1 MTVENSAADDLKDLW
16 RRARAVLRHQLG
28 EQLFREGIEAIRVVS
43 IDKTTIVLACATPQ
57 HHKDVAAR
65 FQGYIDSVLAC
76 LAKNPREVLFTVAPR
91 LELVVDNPNG
101 DAKEADPVL
110 VQGSG
115 LLDPRLTFANFV
127 RRGPNMPAFNA
138 AQAAA
143 DGYGTNPLFLFGR
156 SGCGKTH
163 LLQAIVRRL
172 CGRAAGRRVL
182 FLTADALV
190 QQFLASPHSQ
200 GAIVLAGEIDVLV
213 CDDVQALRRHP
224 ASSDAFVQLVDDL
237 LANGKQVVLA
247 ADMPPLTMDQLPARL
262 RARFAAGGSVE
273 IRASDYELRLAI
285 VRELAG
291 RRMQEEPRFIVGDNV
306 LRLIAASIKKDVR
319 VLSGALQ
326 RLEAYSEHG
335 KAEITFEAAKRWLD
349 DFLREQRKVFKVSD
363 IKQMVASR
371 YNIRVSDIDSKSRR
385 QEIVLPRQLA
395 MYLTR
400 RLTDRSFPE
409 LGRSFKRDHSTVL
422 HGFEKIRDRCLREP
436 AFAAHVEALVRSL
449 EE

>member
-28 EQLFREGIEAIRVVS
+28 EQLFREGIEAIRAVS
-43 IDKTTIVLACATPQ
+43 IDKTTIVLACTTPQ
-57 HHKDVAAR
+57 HHKDVVAR
-65 FQGYIDSVLAC
+65 FQGRIDSVLAC

-115 LLDPRLTFANFV
+115 QLDPRLTFANFV

-143 DGYGTNPLFLFGR
+143 DGYGTNPLFLSGR
-156 SGCGKTH
+156 SGSGKTH

-190 QQFLASPHSQ
+190 QQFLAPPHAR
-200 GAIVLAGEIDVLV
+200 GAIALAQEIDVLV
-213 CDDVQALRRHP
+213 CDDFQALRRHP
-224 ASSDAFVQLVDDL
+224 ASSDAFVHLVDDL

-247 ADMPPLTMDQLPARL
+247 ADMPPLSMDQLPARL
-262 RARFAAGGSVE
+262 RARFAVGGSVE

-326 RLEAYSEHG
+326 RLEAYSEQG
-335 KAEITFEAAKRWLD
+335 KVEITFEAAKRWLD

-363 IKQMVASR
+363 IKQLVASR

-449 EE
+449 QE

>member
-1 MTVENSAADDLKDLW
+1 
-16 RRARAVLRHQLG
+16 
-28 EQLFREGIEAIRVVS
+28 
-43 IDKTTIVLACATPQ
+43 
-57 HHKDVAAR
+57 
-65 FQGYIDSVLAC
+65 
-76 LAKNPREVLFTVAPR
+76 
-91 LELVVDNPNG
+91 
-101 DAKEADPVL
+101 
-110 VQGSG
+110 
-115 LLDPRLTFANFV
+115 
-127 RRGPNMPAFNA
+127 
-138 AQAAA
+138 
-143 DGYGTNPLFLFGR
+143 
-156 SGCGKTH
+156 
-163 LLQAIVRRL
+163 
-172 CGRAAGRRVL
+172 
-182 FLTADALV
+182 
-190 QQFLASPHSQ
+190 
-200 GAIVLAGEIDVLV
+200 
-213 CDDVQALRRHP
+213 
-224 ASSDAFVQLVDDL
+224 
-237 LANGKQVVLA
+237 
-247 ADMPPLTMDQLPARL
+247 MDQLPARL

-335 KAEITFEAAKRWLD
+335 KVEITFEAAKRWLD